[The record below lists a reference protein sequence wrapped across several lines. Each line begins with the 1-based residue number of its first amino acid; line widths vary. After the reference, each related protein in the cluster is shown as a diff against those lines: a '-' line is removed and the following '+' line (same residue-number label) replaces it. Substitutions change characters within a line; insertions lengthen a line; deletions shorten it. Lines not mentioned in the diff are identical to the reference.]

1 MKTIGSALIP
11 KVMMAKSF
19 SLAVNGSGRCLSKLS
34 NLSIGAIGFVD
45 SYLKILFT
53 GHRSAAR
60 LIGLLT
66 FVLVVQTLPFLQVN
80 AQTIGSTITFEAG
93 SARLLT
99 GASTNPSATNID
111 GHSLGVSAV
120 TSGNIVNI
128 TVNNTVSGIS
138 GGSDLAVIM
147 TATGTNVTSFSYKSD
162 NAANNF
168 SLTSFAFAVAT
179 GTTQNI
185 TVQGYDN
192 GSAVSGA
199 ITKTISSA
207 GTTNFTVTS
216 GDISASSGW
225 GNIDEIRMTMNTPAP
240 ANFAIDD
247 VLLAAAVASNNAPTD
262 IALNSTSIN
271 QSATGVNATVGTLS
285 TTDADGGDTHT
296 YSLVSGSG
304 STDNASFNISGSTLR
319 TGGTLAAGTYDIRI
333 NTNDGTDDFAKEF
346 TITVV
351 DNVAPSAPSTPD
363 LATSSDSGNE
373 EHTAGSTSDD
383 LTNDTTPTFEGTAEA
398 GSTVKIIS
406 NVDGEVGSGIATGGN
421 YSITTSALTAG
432 AHTITA
438 TATDGSANTSSASS
452 ALSITID
459 TTSPTVS
466 ISTTSSNPTNDN
478 PIPVTITFN
487 SEADNMTENDI
498 TVVNGTTSNFV
509 S

>member
-262 IALNSTSIN
+262 IALTSTSIN
-271 QSATGVNATVGTLS
+271 QSATGVNVTVGTLS

-304 STDNASFNISGSTLR
+304 STDNASFNISGTTLR
-319 TGGTLAAGTYDIRI
+319 TGSALAAGTYDIRI
-333 NTNDGTDDFAKEF
+333 NTNDGTDDYAEEF

-351 DNVAPSAPSTPD
+351 DNVAPDPPSTPD
-363 LATSSDSGNE
+363 MTTATDSGNE
-373 EHTAGSTSDD
+373 EHTAGSTSDN
-383 LTNDTTPTFEGTAEA
+383 LTKDTTPTFEGTAEA

-406 NVDGEVGSGIATGGN
+406 NVDGEVGSGIATGGS
-421 YSITTSALTAG
+421 YSITTSA
-432 AHTITA
+432 
-438 TATDGSANTSSASS
+438 
-452 ALSITID
+452 
-459 TTSPTVS
+459 
-466 ISTTSSNPTNDN
+466 
-478 PIPVTITFN
+478 
-487 SEADNMTENDI
+487 
-498 TVVNGTTSNFV
+498 
-509 S
+509 